1 MNELTVTD
9 VRVQPGDSGFLLDD
23 SQTAILCDSGF
34 GFTGFAMAE
43 KIKACLGDRPLD
55 YIFLTHSH
63 YDHALGSAYILRHF
77 PEAKVV
83 AGAYA
88 AAVFQRPGAKKVMRE
103 LDRSFADHCAVG
115 EYPFLGDELRVDIP
129 VTEGDTV
136 KAGTMEFEVLEL
148 PGHTRCSV
156 GFFCRERGLLIA
168 TETLGVY
175 DGHRRI
181 VPSYLVSY
189 QGTLDSIG
197 KVKRLPV
204 ANILAPHLGLLS
216 REQTAWFLQNMERSS
231 VETAGFVKEMLAG
244 GEEKETIINTFLA
257 RYCRGYIDD
266 IYPEAAAR
274 LNTSIMID
282 LLEKEL

>member
-1 MNELTVTD
+1 MHEITVTD

-83 AGAYA
+83 AGTYA
-88 AAVFQRPGAKKVMRE
+88 AAVFQRPGAKRVMRE

-115 EYPFLGDELRVDIP
+115 DYPFLGDELRVDIP
-129 VTEGDTV
+129 VAEGDTV

-156 GFFCRERGLLIA
+156 GYFCRERGLLVA

-175 DGHRRI
+175 DGGVRI

-189 QGTLDSIG
+189 RAALESMR
-197 KVKRLPV
+197 KVNQLPI
-204 ANILAPHLGLLS
+204 ANILAPHLGLLN
-216 REQTAWFLQNMERSS
+216 REQTAWFLENMESRS
-231 VETAGFVKEMLAG
+231 VEGAEYVKDLLDRG
-244 GEEKETIINTFLA
+244 TDKETIIRAFQEK
-257 RYCRGYIDD
+257 YCRGYIDT

-274 LNTSIMID
+274 LNTSIMVD